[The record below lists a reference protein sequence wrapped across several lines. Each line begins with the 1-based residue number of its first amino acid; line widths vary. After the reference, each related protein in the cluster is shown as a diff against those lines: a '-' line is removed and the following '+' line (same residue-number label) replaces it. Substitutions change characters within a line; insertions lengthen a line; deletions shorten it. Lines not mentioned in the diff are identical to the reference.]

1 MRRSVGTLAEMSPKP
16 TVSRRDL
23 LRFRV
28 RRHQLDRAPG
38 TARSRLPDIVD
49 YGVQD
54 TGRDGATWA
63 LAIRGAPPGRDGVV
77 LAWTLRG
84 APHAYRR
91 DDIRDIAVAT
101 APYSEDDASKRI
113 FDASKPFRAA
123 GLPILEAMRTMA
135 EQQRRIVTKPT
146 VKGDVSRRLAEQL
159 DDNFLRWCNPCQATH
174 PYEQLFRLP
183 ALQGGLVLDW
193 DTSPPVLRRLT
204 KVKPPLLH
212 ELAAEA
218 EPRFDVIRNHLRFYP
233 GARTRDVAEFID
245 APMKVVK
252 AYWPTDATEVTV
264 KDDPT
269 KGKTEPR
276 FVLED
281 DVTQLRADGPEP
293 TLRLLGPFDPYLQL
307 RDRELLVEKAAARK
321 DVWRILG
328 RPGAIVLDGEVMG
341 TWRPKTAGKK
351 LSINADLWRP
361 LPRIARKELEDQA
374 ERLAAH
380 RDVTLAGV
388 ST

>member
-1 MRRSVGTLAEMSPKP
+1 MSSRP
-16 TVSRRDL
+16 TISRRDL

-28 RRHQLDRAPG
+28 RRHQLDRPPG
-38 TARSRLPDIVD
+38 TARSRLPDILD
-49 YGVQD
+49 YGIQD
-54 TGRDGATWA
+54 TGGDGAAWA
-63 LAIRGAPPGRDGVV
+63 LAIRGAPPGRGGIV

-101 APYSEDDASKRI
+101 APYTEDDASKRV
-113 FDASKPFRAA
+113 FTASKPFRAA
-123 GLPILEAMRTMA
+123 GLPILDAMRTMA
-135 EQQRRIVTKPT
+135 DHQRRIVTKPP
-146 VKGDVSRRLAEQL
+146 VKGEVSRCLAQDL
-159 DDNFLRWCNPCQATH
+159 DDTFLRWCNPCQAIH

-204 KVKPPLLH
+204 KVKPLYLQK
-212 ELAAEA
+212 LATEA
-218 EPRFDVIRNHLRFYP
+218 VSRFDVIRNHLRFYP
-233 GARTRDVAEFID
+233 GARVRDVAEFID

-252 AYWPTDATEVTV
+252 AYWPTDSTEVTV

-269 KGKTEPR
+269 AGKVEPR
-276 FVLED
+276 FVLD
-281 DVTQLRADGPEP
+281 ADVDQLRAEGPNP

-307 RDRELLVEKAAARK
+307 RDRELLVDKAASRK

-351 LSINADLWRP
+351 FTINADLWRP
-361 LPRIARKELEDQA
+361 LPRAARKELGDQA

-388 ST
+388 SA

>member
-1 MRRSVGTLAEMSPKP
+1 MSSKP
-16 TVSRRDL
+16 SISRRDL

-28 RRHQLDRAPG
+28 RRHQLDRPPG
-38 TARSRLPDIVD
+38 NARSRWPDVLA

-54 TGRDGATWA
+54 TGLDGAAWA
-63 LAIRGAPPGRDGVV
+63 LAIRGAPPDRDAVV

-91 DDIRDIAVAT
+91 DDIEDVAVAT
-101 APYSEDDASKRI
+101 APYTEDDASKRV
-113 FDASKPFRAA
+113 FTASKPFRAA
-123 GLPILEAMRTMA
+123 GLPILDAMRTMA

-146 VKGDVSRRLAEQL
+146 VKGEVSRRLAEGL
-159 DDNFLRWCNPCQATH
+159 DGTFLRWCNPCQAVH

-183 ALQGGLVLDW
+183 ALQAGLVLEW

-204 KVKPPLLH
+204 KVKPPLLRK
-212 ELAAEA
+212 LATEA
-218 EPRFDVIRNHLRFYP
+218 DPRFEVIRNHLRFYP
-233 GARTRDVAEFID
+233 GARVRDVAEFID

-252 AYWPTDATEVTV
+252 AYWPCDAVELTV

-269 KGKTEPR
+269 TGKTEPR
-276 FVLED
+276 FVLEA
-281 DVTQLRADGPEP
+281 DVDQLCADGPSP

-307 RDRELLVEKAAARK
+307 RDRELLVDRVAQRR
-321 DVWRILG
+321 DLWRTLG

-341 TWRPKTAGKK
+341 TWRPKTSGKK
-351 LSINADLWRP
+351 FTVNADLWHD
-361 LPRIARKELEDQA
+361 LPRARRTELAEQA

-380 RDVTLAGV
+380 RDLTLADL